1 MPNFGPKSNAIYM
14 EATSCPEQLG
24 LLDSHFVRENFRQFS
39 A

>member
-24 LLDSHFVRENFRQFS
+24 LLDSHFVSENFWQLW